1 MNNDNGSSGPYAIL
15 AKETSKDNIIQPPEV
30 DNEVLP
36 PLGASILLCGK
47 SGSGKSTLLAS
58 LINDDNGRFYKDYFS
73 KVFLFSPTGHGDD
86 IQSHYGIPENHV
98 FTDLDEAPE
107 LLELI
112 IKSQRD
118 KIKKTNNAKTPQ
130 YAVVFDDIIG
140 DTKFMNSKQFSQC
153 FYMCRHAN
161 VTTFICTQH
170 YKRVPRICRQ
180 QASLICFF
188 RCSRNEVEL
197 IAEEFAPPFTSKR
210 SFMGMID
217 TATQE
222 PFSFFTINMK
232 CEWEKRFRKNLFP
245 ILPIPRDQEFY
256 NPLEFSH
263 GETKE
268 ESEEDDSD
276 DGIEEICSK
285 STNAKYGKVQKTRR
299 GTHSRN
305 NHSESNNSRWKGGG
319 PRERRGL
326 SYKKEKQTIVYKG
339 T

>member
-1 MNNDNGSSGPYAIL
+1 
-15 AKETSKDNIIQPPEV
+15 
-30 DNEVLP
+30 
-36 PLGASILLCGK
+36 
-47 SGSGKSTLLAS
+47 
-58 LINDDNGRFYKDYFS
+58 
-73 KVFLFSPTGHGDD
+73 
-86 IQSHYGIPENHV
+86 
-98 FTDLDEAPE
+98 
-107 LLELI
+107 
-112 IKSQRD
+112 
-118 KIKKTNNAKTPQ
+118 
-130 YAVVFDDIIG
+130 
-140 DTKFMNSKQFSQC
+140 
-153 FYMCRHAN
+153 
-161 VTTFICTQH
+161 
-170 YKRVPRICRQ
+170 
-180 QASLICFF
+180 
-188 RCSRNEVEL
+188 
-197 IAEEFAPPFTSKR
+197 
-210 SFMGMID
+210 MGMID

-305 NHSESNNSRWKGGG
+305 SHAESNNSRWKGGG

-326 SYKKEKQTIVYKG
+326 SYKKEKQAIVYKG